1 MKKRAL
7 ALGGGG
13 ARGAYEIGVWRALRE
28 MGEDSFSILTG
39 TSVGALNGA
48 VIAQGD
54 YENAVRFWEAVSTK
68 KVLRVELEDDPELSE
83 RSFAVLQTFTREILR
98 NRGADTAPL
107 REMLA
112 ACIQED
118 RVRASHASFGLVTV
132 SLPDGKEHCLFL
144 DAIPQGKLLDYLMAS
159 SAFFPAMQAQEI
171 DGKTYVDGGYF
182 DNVPIAMAVDRGAEE
197 VIAVDLQAPGL
208 HRGTVKKEVPVLR
221 IACAW
226 DLGPVLL
233 FEHSY
238 ITRNMQLGYLDTLRA
253 FGRYEGVLYA
263 LQTGTAQDYAD
274 ACRNRIF
281 SLYQTLRP
289 ETALRIGKNME
300 PLKWRVLRALR
311 TQPWGEK
318 TPLSISWMENAGRIF
333 GVSPLRSYTAREF
346 YTEVKSLYRKQPAI
360 LFSELETRARAS
372 KHTAGL
378 AQEFLK
384 TTDRRAIAS
393 AFYEQI
399 SLALHDEAERKCL
412 WGAALL
418 FPAEAAA
425 AVYLACS
432 YESLCLI

>member
-118 RVRASHASFGLVTV
+118 RIRASHASFGLITV

-233 FEHSY
+233 FEHS
-238 ITRNMQLGYLDTLRA
+238 
-253 FGRYEGVLYA
+253 
-263 LQTGTAQDYAD
+263 
-274 ACRNRIF
+274 
-281 SLYQTLRP
+281 
-289 ETALRIGKNME
+289 
-300 PLKWRVLRALR
+300 
-311 TQPWGEK
+311 
-318 TPLSISWMENAGRIF
+318 
-333 GVSPLRSYTAREF
+333 
-346 YTEVKSLYRKQPAI
+346 
-360 LFSELETRARAS
+360 
-372 KHTAGL
+372 
-378 AQEFLK
+378 
-384 TTDRRAIAS
+384 
-393 AFYEQI
+393 
-399 SLALHDEAERKCL
+399 
-412 WGAALL
+412 
-418 FPAEAAA
+418 
-425 AVYLACS
+425 
-432 YESLCLI
+432 